1 MDNTA
6 IFNWA
11 LIVIVLIL
19 TIAAIILFAIQLE
32 SLPKLDLKQ
41 KIEDGFEGFKFE
53 VSLRAHSTY
62 WSANCIFKEY
72 SNRQF

>member
-1 MDNTA
+1 MPEVYSPANDRK
-6 IFNWA
+6 F
-11 LIVIVLIL
+11 VIVLIL

-53 VSLRAHSTY
+53 IFATA
-62 WSANCIFKEY
+62 ANATEPIEN
-72 SNRQF
+72 SP

>member
-1 MDNTA
+1 M
-6 IFNWA
+6 
-11 LIVIVLIL
+11 IVLIL

-53 VSLRAHSTY
+53 VSTISSKSFLEMGEKLVDFLAL
-62 WSANCIFKEY
+62 
-72 SNRQF
+72 SNS

>member
-1 MDNTA
+1 MR
-6 IFNWA
+6 FFWNWA
-11 LIVIVLIL
+11 LKVIVLIL

-53 VSLRAHSTY
+53 VSSRARKVLR
-62 WSANCIFKEY
+62 WV
-72 SNRQF
+72 